1 VIEPSAGLDRGVL
14 AILTEAYEEETLK
27 DDKKRLVLKIRPHLA
42 PVKVAIIPLK
52 RNDSLLVEKAKTL
65 KSSIQALGL
74 GRIAYEDTGNI
85 GKSYRRHD
93 EIGTPLCITVDF
105 DTINKSENSQNHDT
119 ITVRDRDTMQQTR
132 IHLSHLEEYIKNY
145 FL

>member
-1 VIEPSAGLDRGVL
+1 MESLKIL
-14 AILTEAYEEETLK
+14 A
-27 DDKKRLVLKIRPHLA
+27 VLKIKPHLA
-42 PVKVAIIPLK
+42 PVKIAIIPLK

-65 KSSIQALGL
+65 KNVILALGI

-105 DTINKSENSQNHDT
+105 DTIAKSANTENHGT
-119 ITVRDRDTMQQTR
+119 VTVRDRDTMQQQR
-132 IHLSHLEEYIKNY
+132 INLSRLEEYIKNY
-145 FL
+145 FS

>member
-1 VIEPSAGLDRGVL
+1 VL

-27 DDKKRLVLKIRPHLA
+27 DDKKRLVLKIKPHLA